1 MEHDKFDRDKPAHW
15 YAQRHYKTDQAIQ
28 EVVYLP
34 ENAPER
40 EIRLVE
46 VNKSIAEQA
55 PLEPIDFGVDVG
67 GAAGH
72 SLMVL
77 DVTPG
82 QWKKVGGKKLA
93 LPQGWLLQGSIS
105 IPRPGR

>member
-1 MEHDKFDRDKPAHW
+1 MVNHRFDRDKLARR

-34 ENAPER
+34 LNAPER

-46 VNKSIAEQA
+46 VNGSIAEQA
-55 PLEPIDFGVDVG
+55 PLEPIDFGVDIG
-67 GAAGH
+67 SPDGH
-72 SLMVL
+72 SLIVL

-82 QWKKVGGKKLA
+82 QWKRIGGNKLA
-93 LPQGWLLQGSIS
+93 LPQGWLLQGSVS